1 MKDYWKQA
9 VFFTITVYFITI
21 SILLIFVYENRS
33 KNETE
38 VIETKTNLK
47 DSLEIEFY
55 KLQLKIY
62 NEKDTIVN

>member
-9 VFFTITVYFITI
+9 VFFTITVYLITI

-47 DSLEIEFY
+47 DSLEIEYY

-62 NEKDTIVN
+62 NEKDTIFN

>member
-9 VFFTITVYFITI
+9 VFFTITVYLVTI

-47 DSLEIEFY
+47 DSLEIEYY
-55 KLQLKIY
+55 KLQLKTY
-62 NEKDTIVN
+62 NEKDTIFN

>member
-9 VFFTITVYFITI
+9 VFFTITVYLITI

-47 DSLEIEFY
+47 DSLEIEYY